1 MSFGLYE
8 CSVLLF
14 FMYNVTLFPHVVNY
28 SAFRKNM
35 EIPILKSSARISSR
49 LNYVCPQLFPSSGF
63 WSGEQ
68 IDNIPVEESE
78 YSEVCLSCSK
88 HSFVRV

>member
-1 MSFGLYE
+1 MSAVYSFFY
-8 CSVLLF
+8 VYLL
-14 FMYNVTLFPHVVNY
+14 PHVVNY

-68 IDNIPVEESE
+68 IDNIPVEKSE
-78 YSEVCLSCSK
+78 CSEVCLSCSK
-88 HSFVRV
+88 HSFFRV